1 MIQDYFINAT
11 ILITYITLGNLF
23 FLRERDLKNSN
34 FIFKTKLGIASG
46 LLGCILMIFS
56 IELIPSVIIDFR
68 HTAIIIGSIF
78 GGIPGSIISSLIIGL
93 FRILYFGITK
103 ASIAAFTSLVIMGL
117 GCAYVSAKAS
127 SLIRKWSYG
136 SILCM
141 FTTTIVLTYLI
152 GSNSILKEALIFY
165 IIGSI
170 LIGIILFFI
179 THELIATNEIYRKYK
194 EESSKD
200 YLTGLNNVRQFDKVF
215 NTICEKVVQR
225 KEHLSLLFI
234 DIDYFKNVND
244 TYGHA
249 EGDIV
254 LKDLGNI
261 LLDSSRDFDIVSRNG
276 GEEFSVMLLDCLPE
290 QAVCIAERIRKAVEN
305 YPFVLSD
312 GKVIN
317 ITTSIGIACYPDT
330 VNDIKNLKEEADNAL
345 YKAKQTG
352 RNKVVMHEG

>member
-1 MIQDYFINAT
+1 MIQDYFLNAT

-23 FLRERDLKNSN
+23 FLRERDLKHSN
-34 FIFKTKLGIASG
+34 MLFKTKLGIASG

-78 GGIPGSIISSLIIGL
+78 GGVPGAIVSSLIIGL

-103 ASIAAFTSLVIMGL
+103 SSIAAFITLVIMGIE
-117 GCAYVSAKAS
+117 CAYVSTKAS
-127 SLIRKWSYG
+127 SLIKKWCYG
-136 SILCM
+136 SVLCVI
-141 FTTTIVLTYLI
+141 TTSIVLIYLI
-152 GSNSILKEALIFY
+152 DSKPILKEALLFY
-165 IIGSI
+165 ILGSI
-170 LIGIILFFI
+170 IIGIVLFFV
-179 THELIATNEIYRKYK
+179 TYELITNNEIYRKYK
-194 EESSKD
+194 EESTKD

-261 LLDSSRDFDIVSRNG
+261 LLNSSRDFDIVSRNG

-290 QAVCIAERIRKAVEN
+290 QAVCIAERIRKAVEKH
-305 YPFVLSD
+305 PFVLSD

-317 ITTSIGIACYPDT
+317 ITTSVGIACYPDT

-352 RNKVVMHEG
+352 RNKVVMHER